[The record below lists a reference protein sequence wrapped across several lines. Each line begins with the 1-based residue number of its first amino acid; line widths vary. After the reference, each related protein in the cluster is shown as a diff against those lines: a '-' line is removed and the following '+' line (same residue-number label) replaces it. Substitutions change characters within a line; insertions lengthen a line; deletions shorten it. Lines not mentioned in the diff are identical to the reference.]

1 MYQHLPALV
10 STTTGGGRGT
20 GTGAA
25 TTGGG
30 KGTSGSGSATTGGKG
45 SAGGNSG
52 ASEEIVNVRFD
63 L

>member
-1 MYQHLPALV
+1 VYQHLPALV

-25 TTGGG
+25 TTGG

-52 ASEEIVNVRFD
+52 ASEEM